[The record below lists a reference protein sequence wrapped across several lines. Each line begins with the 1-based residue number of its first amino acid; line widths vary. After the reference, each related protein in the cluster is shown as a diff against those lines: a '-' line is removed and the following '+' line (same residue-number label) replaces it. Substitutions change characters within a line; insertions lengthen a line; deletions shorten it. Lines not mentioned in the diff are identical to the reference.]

1 MTANSLY
8 GLTAETARQRLAQDD
23 PDELPVSQPHNLLH
37 LVREVGLEPMFLLL
51 LACGSVYMALSDTH
65 EALLLLAFVLV
76 ALSIRLDQQRR
87 TERSLAALRDI
98 EPAGAGHGRW
108 PGSLDCRP

>member
-1 MTANSLY
+1 
-8 GLTAETARQRLAQDD
+8 
-23 PDELPVSQPHNLLH
+23 
-37 LVREVGLEPMFLLL
+37 MFLLL

-65 EALLLLAFVLV
+65 EARLLAFVLV
-76 ALSIRLDQQRR
+76 ALSIRIDQHRR

-108 PGSLDCRP
+108 PGSQDCRP